1 MARYTVVRLA
11 EGLVVLLLI
20 SVVTF
25 LIMRLLPG
33 DPVMILL
40 GEGGGGIRDDRGP
53 DRCHSPQ
60 VGLG

>member
-20 SVVTF
+20 SVATF

-40 GEGGGGIRDDRGP
+40 GEEGEGYG
-53 DRCHSPQ
+53 
-60 VGLG
+60 